1 MAEKV
6 LLWQLVCLARC
17 AGIDCTPM
25 NDTSASAGAIAGA
38 MIGRTISHYQVLEK
52 LGGGGMGVVYKVK
65 DTRLGRNVALK
76 FLPDDISGDPQAIER
91 FRREARAASSL
102 NHPYICTIHDV
113 GEFEGRPFIAMEL
126 LEGQTLKH
134 RIGERSIGVPELL
147 ETAVQIADGLDAAHT
162 KGIVHRDIKP
172 ANIFL
177 VDRGPAKIL
186 DFGLAK
192 VASALRMGGE
202 TSLETSLQT
211 AVDGPEFMTSPGSSM
226 GTVAYMSPEQAR
238 GEALDLRSDL
248 FSLGVVLYEMA
259 TGTVPFSGSTPA
271 VIFNGILNA
280 EAVPATSLNSRLPIA
295 IENILNKA
303 LEKDKDLRYQT
314 AAELRADL
322 KRLKRDLEQQRRPG
336 ADKSD
341 SGKIA
346 SASAPAAK
354 KSVAVLYFENQGGG
368 KEDEYFRDGMTEDI
382 ITELSKIAQLQIYPR
397 SEMLAFR
404 DKPAN
409 APQVGQQLGATF
421 VLEGTIRRAGNRL
434 RITAQLVEVAT
445 RHSVWAERYDRMIED
460 VFAIQDEIARSIAQA
475 LRITLTPQEEK
486 IIGVKPTENTQAY
499 DFYLRGR
506 SYLRRENT
514 DYALQMFEQAIKLDR
529 NFALAYA
536 GIAHLCGLIYELR
549 EQSQAWIDKGIA
561 ACDRAMA
568 LSPELPEV
576 MVARARLFY
585 AQKKFDESELMA
597 RRAIERKRDCDGSWN
612 ILGRALISQG
622 KYEEGAKL
630 TEQAMDANGDDY
642 NTYVPY
648 GICWENLGRSQ
659 EGLQLRERMNVVLH
673 KQLETVPEDV
683 RARILLASNFANAG
697 EADDAIRHLQTAV
710 ALRPNDGNTLYNAA
724 CTYGCLKMKG
734 EALETLKRAIAAG
747 YGNLNWASRDP
758 DLNCLYDNAEFRKL
772 VGLADSAA
780 AS

>member
-1 MAEKV
+1 
-6 LLWQLVCLARC
+6 
-17 AGIDCTPM
+17 
-25 NDTSASAGAIAGA
+25 
-38 MIGRTISHYQVLEK
+38 MIGRNISHYSLLEK
-52 LGGGGMGVVYKVK
+52 LGGGGMGVVYKAK
-65 DTRLGRNVALK
+65 DTRLGRSVALK
-76 FLPDDISGDPQAIER
+76 FLPDDISQDPQAIER

-102 NHPYICTIHDV
+102 NHPNICTIHDI

-134 RIGERSIGVPELL
+134 RISGKPIAITELL
-147 ETAVQIADGLDAAHT
+147 EVGIQISDGLEAAHA

-192 VASALRMGGE
+192 LASAG
-202 TSLETSLQT
+202 SPT
-211 AVDGPEFMTSPGSSM
+211 AVFNSEASMHSRTLVEGNDFLTSPGSSV

-238 GEALDLRSDL
+238 GETLDLRSDL

-259 TGTVPFSGSTPA
+259 TGVIPFAGSTSA
-271 VIFNGILNA
+271 LIFDGILHG
-280 EAVPATSLNSRLPIA
+280 EAAPATRLNSRLPLA
-295 IENILNKA
+295 MENIFAKA
-303 LEKDKDLRYQT
+303 LEKDTDLRYQT

-322 KRLKRDLEQQRRPG
+322 KRLKRDMDANRR
-336 ADKSD
+336 AERSD
-341 SGKIA
+341 SSSSNA
-346 SASAPAAK
+346 TVAAPAR

-382 ITELSKIAQLQIYPR
+382 ITELSKITQLQIFPR

-404 DKPAN
+404 DKTTN
-409 APQVGQQLGATF
+409 AAQVGQQLGATF
-421 VLEGTIRRAGNRL
+421 VLEGTIRRSGNRL
-434 RITAQLVEVAT
+434 RITAQLVEGST
-445 RHSVWAERYDRMIED
+445 RHSVWAERYDRQLED

-486 IIGVKPTENTQAY
+486 TIRLKPTGNTQAY

-506 SYLRRENT
+506 SYTRRENT
-514 DYALQMFEQAIKLDR
+514 DYALQMFEQAIQLDR

-549 EQSQAWIDKGIA
+549 DQNPDWISRGLA

-568 LSPELPEV
+568 LAPELPEV

-585 AQKKFDESELMA
+585 AQKKFDETELMA

-612 ILGRALISQG
+612 ILGRALLSQG
-622 KYEEGAKL
+622 KYEEAVGL
-630 TEQAMDANGDDY
+630 SEQALDANGDDY
-642 NTYVPY
+642 NTYIPY
-648 GICWENLGRSQ
+648 HLCMKRLKLQVEAESLRGR
-659 EGLQLRERMNVVLH
+659 MVVVLRQ
-673 KQLETVPEDV
+673 QLEMVPEDV
-683 RARILLASNFANAG
+683 RARILLSSNLAASG
-697 EADDAIRHLQTAV
+697 EIEEGIRHLQTAV

-724 CTYGCLKMKG
+724 CTYGVLGRKA
-734 EALETLKRAIAAG
+734 EALETLKKALNAG
-747 YGNLNWASRDP
+747 YGNLNWAARDS
-758 DLNCLYDNAEFRKL
+758 DFECLHDNPEFRKL
-772 VGLADSAA
+772 VRLSDASA
-780 AS
+780 S

>member
-1 MAEKV
+1 MS
-6 LLWQLVCLARC
+6 
-17 AGIDCTPM
+17 
-25 NDTSASAGAIAGA
+25 DTSSVAGAIL
-38 MIGRTISHYQVLEK
+38 GRTISHYSVLEK

-102 NHPYICTIHDV
+102 NHPNICTIHDI

-134 RIGERSIGVPELL
+134 RIADRPIGVSELL
-147 ETAVQIADGLDAAHT
+147 ETAIQIADGLDAAHT

-172 ANIFL
+172 ANIFV

-192 VASALRMGGE
+192 VAASLRMTGE
-202 TSLETSLQT
+202 TVAGTSLQAMT
-211 AVDGPEFMTSPGSSM
+211 DGPEFVTSPGSSM

-259 TGTVPFSGSTPA
+259 TGTVPFGGSTAA
-271 VIFNGILNA
+271 VIFNGILNT
-280 EAVPATSLNSRLPIA
+280 EAAPATSLNSRLPIA
-295 IENILNKA
+295 IENILGKA
-303 LEKDKDLRYQT
+303 LEKDKELRYQT

-322 KRLKRDLEQQRRPG
+322 KRLKRDLETSKRSA

-341 SGKIA
+341 SGKVA
-346 SASAPAAK
+346 SAGGPAAK

-382 ITELSKIAQLQIYPR
+382 ITELSKITQLQIYPR
-397 SEMLAFR
+397 SEMLTFR
-404 DKPAN
+404 DKPTN

-421 VLEGTIRRAGNRL
+421 VLEGTIRRSGNRL
-434 RITAQLVEVAT
+434 RITAQLVEVST

-486 IIGVKPTENTQAY
+486 TIGVKPTENTQAY

-549 EQSQAWIDKGIA
+549 EQSQTWIDKGIA

-568 LSPELPEV
+568 LAPELPEV

-585 AQKKFDESELMA
+585 AQKKFDEAELMA
-597 RRAIERKRDCDGSWN
+597 QRAIERKRDCDGSWN
-612 ILGRALISQG
+612 ILGRAMMSQG
-622 KYEEGAKL
+622 KYEQGAML
-630 TEQAMDANGDDY
+630 AVEAIEANGDDY
-642 NTYVPY
+642 NTYVPF
-648 GICWENLGRSQ
+648 GVCLENIGRLAD
-659 EGLQLRERMNVVLH
+659 GTKLREQMNGVLR

-683 RARILLASNFANAG
+683 RARILLASNLANAG
-697 EADDAIRHLQTAV
+697 DEDEAIRHLQTAV
-710 ALRPNDGNTLYNAA
+710 ALRPNDGNTLYNSA
-724 CTYGCLKMKG
+724 CTYGCLKRKN
-734 EALETLKRAIAAG
+734 EALDALKRAIAAG
-747 YGNLNWASRDP
+747 YGNLNWAARDP
-758 DLNCLYDNAEFRKL
+758 DLNCLHDNAEFRKL
-772 VGLADSAA
+772 VGLSEAA

>member
-1 MAEKV
+1 MS
-6 LLWQLVCLARC
+6 
-17 AGIDCTPM
+17 DST
-25 NDTSASAGAIAGA
+25 AIV
-38 MIGRTISHYQVLEK
+38 GRTISHYSVLEK

-76 FLPDDISGDPQAIER
+76 FLPDDISADPQAIER

-102 NHPYICTIHDV
+102 NHPHICTIHDV
-113 GEFEGRPFIAMEL
+113 GEFDGRPFIAMEL

-134 RIGERSIGVPELL
+134 RIAEKPIGVSELL
-147 ETAVQIADGLDAAHT
+147 ETAIQIADGLEAAHV

-177 VDRGPAKIL
+177 MDRGPAKIL

-192 VASALRMGGE
+192 LANSRHGVAETVAE
-202 TSLETSLQT
+202 TSMPTQ
-211 AVDGPEFMTSPGSSM
+211 ADGEAFLTSPGSSM

-238 GEALDLRSDL
+238 GETLDLRSDL
-248 FSLGVVLYEMA
+248 FSLGVVLYEMS
-259 TGTVPFSGSTPA
+259 TGMVPFPGSTVA
-271 VIFNGILNA
+271 LIFDGILHTEVA
-280 EAVPATSLNSRLPIA
+280 PATTVNSRLPIA
-295 IENILNKA
+295 IENILSKA

-322 KRLKRDLEQQRRPG
+322 KRLKRDLDSNRR
-336 ADKSD
+336 ATVDKSD
-341 SGKIA
+341 SAKVNTAGNV
-346 SASAPAAK
+346 AAK

-382 ITELSKIAQLQIYPR
+382 ITELSKIAQLQIFPR

-404 DKPAN
+404 DKPTN
-409 APQVGQQLGATF
+409 APQVGQQLDATF
-421 VLEGTIRRAGNRL
+421 VLEGTIRRSGNRL
-434 RITAQLVEVAT
+434 RITAQLVEVST
-445 RHSVWAERYDRMIED
+445 RHSVWAERYDRQIED

-486 IIGVKPTENTQAY
+486 IIGIKPTENTQAY

-506 SYLRRENT
+506 SYTRRENT

-549 EQSQAWIDKGIA
+549 EQSPAWIERGIA

-568 LSPELPEV
+568 LAPELPEV

-597 RRAIERKRDCDGSWN
+597 QRAIERKHDCDGSWN
-612 ILGRALISQG
+612 ILGRALLSQG
-622 KYEEGAKL
+622 KYTEGAKL
-630 TEQAMDANGDDY
+630 AEQALEANGDDY
-642 NTYVPY
+642 NTYIPF
-648 GICWENLGRSQ
+648 
-659 EGLQLRERMNVVLH
+659 GLCLDRVGQRGDAEQFRARMNVVLRQ
-673 KQLETVPEDV
+673 QLETVPEDV
-683 RARILLASNFANAG
+683 RARILLASNLANVG
-697 EADDAIRHLQTAV
+697 EAEESIRHLQTAV

-724 CTYGCLKMKG
+724 CTYGGLNKKA
-734 EALETLKRAIAAG
+734 EALDMLKRAIAAG
-747 YGNLNWASRDP
+747 YGNLNWAARDT
-758 DLNCLYDNAEFRKL
+758 DLECLHGDPEFRKL
-772 VGLADSAA
+772 VGLNEGVAF
-780 AS
+780 

>member
-1 MAEKV
+1 MS
-6 LLWQLVCLARC
+6 
-17 AGIDCTPM
+17 DST
-25 NDTSASAGAIAGA
+25 AIV
-38 MIGRTISHYQVLEK
+38 GRTISHYSVLEK

-76 FLPDDISGDPQAIER
+76 FLPDDISADPQAIER

-102 NHPYICTIHDV
+102 NHPHICTIHDV
-113 GEFEGRPFIAMEL
+113 GEFDGRPFIAMEL

-134 RIGERSIGVPELL
+134 RIAEKPIGVSELL
-147 ETAVQIADGLDAAHT
+147 ETAIQIADGLEAAHV

-177 VDRGPAKIL
+177 VNRGPAKIL

-192 VASALRMGGE
+192 LAASLKSAGE
-202 TSLETSLQT
+202 TSAGTAIGIGGGVGAETAMQTRLE
-211 AVDGPEFMTSPGSSM
+211 GEEFLTSPGSSM
-226 GTVAYMSPEQAR
+226 GTVMYMSPEQAR
-238 GEALDLRSDL
+238 GAELDLRSDL
-248 FSLGVVLYEMA
+248 FSLGVVLYEMS
-259 TGTVPFSGSTPA
+259 TGIVPFSGATMA
-271 VIFNGILNA
+271 LIFEGILHS
-280 EAVPATSLNSRLPIA
+280 EARPATAVNARLPLA
-295 IENILNKA
+295 IDNIFSKA

-322 KRLKRDLEQQRRPG
+322 KRLKRDL
-336 ADKSD
+336 D
-341 SGKIA
+341 SNRKTGSEKGDSA
-346 SASAPAAK
+346 KALSASGVAAK

-382 ITELSKIAQLQIYPR
+382 ITELSKIAQLQIFPR

-404 DKPAN
+404 DKPTH
-409 APQVGQQLGATF
+409 APKVGQQLGAAF
-421 VLEGTIRRAGNRL
+421 VLEGTIRRSGNRL
-434 RITAQLVEVAT
+434 RITAQLVEVST
-445 RHSVWAERYDRMIED
+445 RHSVWAERYDRQIED

-486 IIGVKPTENTQAY
+486 IIGIKPTENTQAY

-506 SYLRRENT
+506 SYTRRENM

-536 GIAHLCGLIYELR
+536 GIAHLCGMIYELR
-549 EQSQAWIDKGIA
+549 EQNQTWITRGID

-568 LSPELPEV
+568 LAPELPEV

-597 RRAIERKRDCDGSWN
+597 RRAIERKPDCDGSWN
-612 ILGRALISQG
+612 ILGRALLSQG
-622 KYEEGAKL
+622 KYAEAAALAEKAL
-630 TEQAMDANGDDY
+630 EANGDDY
-642 NTYVPY
+642 NTYIPF
-648 GICWENLGRSQ
+648 
-659 EGLQLRERMNVVLH
+659 GLCIDRVASREESNRFRERMTAVLRQ
-673 KQLETVPEDV
+673 QLETVPEDV
-683 RARILLASNFANAG
+683 RARILLATNLANGG
-697 EADDAIRHLQTAV
+697 EAEESIRHLQTAV

-724 CTYGCLKMKG
+724 CTYGALGRKP
-734 EALETLKRAIAAG
+734 EALETLKKAIAAG
-747 YGNLNWASRDP
+747 YGNLNWAARDY
-758 DLNCLYDNAEFRKL
+758 DLECLRDNPEFRKL
-772 VGLADSAA
+772 VGLGELA

>member
-1 MAEKV
+1 MS
-6 LLWQLVCLARC
+6 
-17 AGIDCTPM
+17 
-25 NDTSASAGAIAGA
+25 DTSSVAGA
-38 MIGRTISHYQVLEK
+38 MIGRTISHYNVLEK

-102 NHPYICTIHDV
+102 NHPNICTIHDI
-113 GEFEGRPFIAMEL
+113 GELEGRPFIAMEL

-134 RIGERSIGVPELL
+134 RIAERPIGVSELL
-147 ETAVQIADGLDAAHT
+147 ETAIHIADGLDAAHT

-192 VASALRMGGE
+192 VASSLRMSGD
-202 TSLETSLQT
+202 TVAETSLQT
-211 AVDGPEFMTSPGSSM
+211 AMDGPEFLTNPGSSM

-259 TGTVPFSGSTPA
+259 TGTVPFGGSTAA
-271 VIFNGILNA
+271 VIFDGILNT
-280 EAVPATSLNSRLPIA
+280 EAAPATSLNARLPIA
-295 IENILNKA
+295 IENILGKA

-322 KRLKRDLEQQRRPG
+322 KRLKRDLDTNKRSG
-336 ADKSD
+336 DKSD
-341 SGKIA
+341 SGKVA
-346 SASAPAAK
+346 SASGPAAK

-382 ITELSKIAQLQIYPR
+382 ITELSKITQLQIFPR
-397 SEMLAFR
+397 SEMLTFR
-404 DKPAN
+404 DKPTN

-421 VLEGTIRRAGNRL
+421 VLEGTIRRSGNRL
-434 RITAQLVEVAT
+434 RITAQLVEVST

-475 LRITLTPQEEK
+475 LRITLTPQEERT
-486 IIGVKPTENTQAY
+486 IGIKPTENTQAY

-514 DYALQMFEQAIKLDR
+514 DYALQMFEQAMKLDR

-549 EQSQAWIDKGIA
+549 EQSQNWIDKGIA

-568 LSPELPEV
+568 LAPELPEV

-585 AQKKFDESELMA
+585 AQKKFDEAELMA
-597 RRAIERKRDCDGSWN
+597 QRAIERKRDCDGSWN
-612 ILGRALISQG
+612 ILGRALMSQG
-622 KYEEGAKL
+622 KYEQGAKL
-630 TEQAMDANGDDY
+630 AVDAIEANGDDY
-642 NTYVPY
+642 NTYIPFGV
-648 GICWENLGRSQ
+648 CLENIGRMT
-659 EGLQLRERMNVVLH
+659 EGTKMREQMNVVLR

-683 RARILLASNFANAG
+683 RARILLASNLANAG
-697 EADDAIRHLQTAV
+697 DADEDIRHLQTAV

-724 CTYGCLKMKG
+724 CTYGCLKMKT
-734 EALETLKRAIAAG
+734 ESLDTLKRAIAAG
-747 YGNLNWASRDP
+747 YGNLNWAARDP
-758 DLNCLYDNAEFRKL
+758 DLNCLHDNADFRGI
-772 VGLADSAA
+772 VGMPGASAA
-780 AS
+780 S

>member
-1 MAEKV
+1 MS
-6 LLWQLVCLARC
+6 
-17 AGIDCTPM
+17 
-25 NDTSASAGAIAGA
+25 DTSSVAGAIL
-38 MIGRTISHYQVLEK
+38 GRTISHYSVLEK

-102 NHPYICTIHDV
+102 NHPNICTIHDI

-134 RIGERSIGVPELL
+134 RIADRPIGVSELL
-147 ETAVQIADGLDAAHT
+147 ETAIQIADGLDAAHT

-172 ANIFL
+172 ANIFV

-192 VASALRMGGE
+192 VAASLRMTGE
-202 TSLETSLQT
+202 TVAGTSLQAMT
-211 AVDGPEFMTSPGSSM
+211 DGPEFVTSPGSSM

-259 TGTVPFSGSTPA
+259 TGTVPFGGSTAA
-271 VIFNGILNA
+271 VIFNGILNT
-280 EAVPATSLNSRLPIA
+280 EAAPATSLNSRLPIA
-295 IENILNKA
+295 IENILGKA

-322 KRLKRDLEQQRRPG
+322 KRLKRDLETSKRSA

-341 SGKIA
+341 SGKVA
-346 SASAPAAK
+346 SAGGPAAK

-382 ITELSKIAQLQIYPR
+382 ITELSKITQLQIYPR
-397 SEMLAFR
+397 SEMLTFR
-404 DKPAN
+404 DKPTN

-421 VLEGTIRRAGNRL
+421 VLEGTIRRSGNRL
-434 RITAQLVEVAT
+434 RITAQLVEVST

-486 IIGVKPTENTQAY
+486 TIGVKPTENTQAY

-549 EQSQAWIDKGIA
+549 EQSQTWIDKGIA

-568 LSPELPEV
+568 LAPELPEV

-585 AQKKFDESELMA
+585 AQKKFDEAELMA
-597 RRAIERKRDCDGSWN
+597 QRAIERKRDCDGSWN
-612 ILGRALISQG
+612 ILGRAMMSQG
-622 KYEEGAKL
+622 KYEQGAML
-630 TEQAMDANGDDY
+630 AVEAIEANGDDY
-642 NTYVPY
+642 NTYVPF
-648 GICWENLGRSQ
+648 GVCLENIGRLAD
-659 EGLQLRERMNVVLH
+659 GTKLREQMNGVLR

-683 RARILLASNFANAG
+683 RARILLASNLANAG
-697 EADDAIRHLQTAV
+697 DEDEAIRHLQTAV
-710 ALRPNDGNTLYNAA
+710 ALRPNDGNTLYNSA
-724 CTYGCLKMKG
+724 CTYGCLKRKN
-734 EALETLKRAIAAG
+734 EALDALKRAIAAG
-747 YGNLNWASRDP
+747 YGNLNWAARDP
-758 DLNCLYDNAEFRKL
+758 DLNCLHDNAEFRKL
-772 VGLADSAA
+772 VGLSEAA

>member
-1 MAEKV
+1 
-6 LLWQLVCLARC
+6 
-17 AGIDCTPM
+17 M
-25 NDTSASAGAIAGA
+25 NDTSAATGA
-38 MIGRTISHYQVLEK
+38 MVGRTISHYQVLEK

-76 FLPDDISGDPQAIER
+76 FLPDDISGDSQAIER
-91 FRREARAASSL
+91 FRREARAASAL
-102 NHPYICTIHDV
+102 NHPNICTIHDI
-113 GEFEGRPFIAMEL
+113 GEFDGRPFIAMEL

-134 RIGERSIGVPELL
+134 RIGERQIAVPELL
-147 ETAVQIADGLDAAHT
+147 ETAVQIADGLDVAHS
-162 KGIVHRDIKP
+162 KGIVHRDVKP

-192 VASALRMGGE
+192 VGPSPHMAGE

-211 AVDGPEFMTSPGSSM
+211 AVDGPEFLTSPGSSL

-271 VIFNGILNA
+271 VIFNGILNS
-280 EAVPATSLNSRLPIA
+280 EAVPATTLNSRLPPA

-322 KRLKRDLEQQRRPG
+322 KRVKRDLETHRRA

-341 SGKIA
+341 SGKVA
-346 SASAPAAK
+346 SAGAPATK

-382 ITELSKIAQLQIYPR
+382 ITELSKITQLQIYPR

-404 DKPAN
+404 DKPTS
-409 APQVGQQLGATF
+409 APQVGQQVGATF

-434 RITAQLVEVAT
+434 RITAQLVEVFT

-486 IIGVKPTENTQAY
+486 TIGVKPTENTQAY

-549 EQSQAWIDKGIA
+549 EQSQSWIEKGIA

-585 AQKKFDESELMA
+585 AQKKFDEAELMA
-597 RRAIERKRDCDGSWN
+597 QRAIERKRDCDGSWN

-630 TEQAMDANGDDY
+630 AEQALEANGDDY
-642 NTYVPY
+642 NTYVPF
-648 GICWENLGRSQ
+648 GICLENLGRLA
-659 EGLQLRERMNVVLH
+659 EGLGLRERMNVVLR

-683 RARILLASNFANAG
+683 RARILLASNLANSG
-697 EADDAIRHLQTAV
+697 DADEAIRYLQTAV

-724 CTYGCLKMKG
+724 CTYGCLKMKR
-734 EALETLKRAIAAG
+734 ESLDTLNRAVSAG

-758 DLNCLYDNAEFRKL
+758 DLNCLHDDAEFRKL
-772 VGLADSAA
+772 VGLGDSAA
-780 AS
+780 TP

>member
-1 MAEKV
+1 MSDPSSV
-6 LLWQLVCLARC
+6 
-17 AGIDCTPM
+17 
-25 NDTSASAGAIAGA
+25 AGA
-38 MIGRTISHYQVLEK
+38 MIGRTISHYSVLEK

-102 NHPYICTIHDV
+102 NHPNICTIHDI
-113 GEFEGRPFIAMEL
+113 GELEGRPFIAMEL

-134 RIGERSIGVPELL
+134 RIAERPFGVSELL
-147 ETAVQIADGLDAAHT
+147 ETAIQIADGLDAAHT
-162 KGIVHRDIKP
+162 KGIVHRDVKP

-192 VASALRMGGE
+192 VASSLRLSGD
-202 TSLETSLQT
+202 TVAETSLQT
-211 AVDGPEFMTSPGSSM
+211 AMDGPEFLTSPGSSM

-259 TGTVPFSGSTPA
+259 TGTVPFGGSTAA
-271 VIFNGILNA
+271 VIFDGILNT
-280 EAVPATSLNSRLPIA
+280 EAAPATSLNARLPIA
-295 IENILNKA
+295 IENILGKA

-322 KRLKRDLEQQRRPG
+322 KRLKRDLETNKRSG
-336 ADKSD
+336 DKSD
-341 SGKIA
+341 SGKVA
-346 SASAPAAK
+346 SASGPAAK

-382 ITELSKIAQLQIYPR
+382 ITELSKITQLQIFPR
-397 SEMLAFR
+397 SEMLTFR
-404 DKPAN
+404 DKPTN

-421 VLEGTIRRAGNRL
+421 VLEGTIRRSGNRL
-434 RITAQLVEVAT
+434 RITAQLVEVST

-475 LRITLTPQEEK
+475 LRITLTPQEERT
-486 IIGVKPTENTQAY
+486 IGIKPTENTQAY

-549 EQSQAWIDKGIA
+549 EQSQTWIDKGIA

-568 LSPELPEV
+568 LAPELPEV

-585 AQKKFDESELMA
+585 AQKKFDEAELMA
-597 RRAIERKRDCDGSWN
+597 QRAIERKRDCDGSWN
-612 ILGRALISQG
+612 ILGRALMSQG
-622 KYEEGAKL
+622 KYEQGAKL
-630 TEQAMDANGDDY
+630 AVDAIEANGDDY
-642 NTYVPY
+642 NTYIPFGVCLAN
-648 GICWENLGRSQ
+648 IGRMA
-659 EGLQLRERMNVVLH
+659 EGTKMREQMNVVLR

-683 RARILLASNFANAG
+683 RARILLASNLANAG
-697 EADDAIRHLQTAV
+697 EADEAIRHLQTAV

-724 CTYGCLKMKG
+724 CTYGCLKMKT
-734 EALETLKRAIAAG
+734 ESLDTLKRAIAAG
-747 YGNLNWASRDP
+747 YGNLNWAARDP
-758 DLNCLYDNAEFRKL
+758 DLNCLHDNAEFRGI
-772 VGLADSAA
+772 VGMPGAGA

>member
-1 MAEKV
+1 MA
-6 LLWQLVCLARC
+6 
-17 AGIDCTPM
+17 
-25 NDTSASAGAIAGA
+25 
-38 MIGRTISHYQVLEK
+38 GRTISHYQVLEK

-91 FRREARAASSL
+91 FRREARAASAL
-102 NHPYICTIHDV
+102 NHPNICTIHDI
-113 GEFEGRPFIAMEL
+113 GEFDGRPFIAMEL

-134 RIGERSIGVPELL
+134 RIGERQIAVPELL
-147 ETAVQIADGLDAAHT
+147 ETAIQIADGLDAAHT

-211 AVDGPEFMTSPGSSM
+211 AVDGPEFLTSPGSSM

-238 GEALDLRSDL
+238 GAALDLRSDL

-259 TGTVPFSGSTPA
+259 TGTVPFSGSTAA
-271 VIFNGILNA
+271 VIFDGILNA
-280 EAVPATSLNSRLPIA
+280 EAVPATTLNSRLPIA
-295 IENILNKA
+295 IQNILDKA

-322 KRLKRDLEQQRRPG
+322 KRLKRDLETQRRG

-341 SGKIA
+341 SGKVA
-346 SASAPAAK
+346 SASAPAAT

-382 ITELSKIAQLQIYPR
+382 ITELSKITQLQIYPR

-404 DKPAN
+404 DKPTN
-409 APQVGQQLGATF
+409 APQVGQQLGATY

-434 RITAQLVEVAT
+434 RITAQLVEVST
-445 RHSVWAERYDRMIED
+445 RHSVWAERYDRQMED

-506 SYLRRENT
+506 SYLRRENM

-536 GIAHLCGLIYELR
+536 GIAHLCGLVYEIR
-549 EQSQAWIDKGIA
+549 EQSQTWIDKGIS

-585 AQKKFDESELMA
+585 AQKKFDEAELMA

-622 KYEEGAKL
+622 KYEEGAVL
-630 TEQAMDANGDDY
+630 TEQAMEANGDDY
-642 NTYVPY
+642 NTYIPY
-648 GICWENLGRSQ
+648 GICAENLGRLE
-659 EGLQLRERMNVVLH
+659 EGLALRARMNVVLR

-683 RARILLASNFANAG
+683 RARILLASNLANAG
-697 EADDAIRHLQTAV
+697 EADEAIRHLQTAV

-724 CTYGCLKMKG
+724 CTYGCLKMKT
-734 EALETLKRAIAAG
+734 EALQTLKRAIAAG

-758 DLNCLYDNAEFRKL
+758 DLNCLHDDAEFQKL
-772 VGLADSAA
+772 VGSSGATA
-780 AS
+780 